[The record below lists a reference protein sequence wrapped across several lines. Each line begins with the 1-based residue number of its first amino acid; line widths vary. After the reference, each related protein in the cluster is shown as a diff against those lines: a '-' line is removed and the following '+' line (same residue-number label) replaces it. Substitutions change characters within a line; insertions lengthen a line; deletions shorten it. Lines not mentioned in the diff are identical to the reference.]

1 MSDGLKYLTLL
12 IYKGARK
19 SPSVLSSEKKFSK
32 KNFEKFLV
40 VKNKSFTFANAFASK
55 TRVSS
60 LKDFI

>member
-19 SPSVLSSEKKFSK
+19 SPSVLSSEKFFE